1 MKKFLKTSFLILA
14 AAMLFAACKQ
24 PDDGPASNI
33 EVTEEE
39 FENGNWLT
47 DGIWHMDST
56 TTHKFSGMGQ
66 TQESKS
72 SSHVEMEVDGDDI
85 RIINATQTIDGQG
98 HDITSYMQNRISEKQ
113 DALDQGQDIDL
124 DDPSG
129 LNMNFSGLDSAI
141 NPDVKFFKSE
151 DGTEYRVTVD
161 MHINYA
167 DLMKDIFGSMM
178 SESQLA
184 QYKDINLDSNT
195 EVIYK
200 KQ

>member
-14 AAMLFAACKQ
+14 AAIFLAGCKHA
-24 PDDGPASNI
+24 DEGPASNI

-56 TTHKFSGMGQ
+56 TTQKFSGMGQ

-85 RIINATQTIDGQG
+85 TIIKATQTIDGQEQ
-98 HDITSYMQNRISEKQ
+98 DITSYMQNQISEKQ

-129 LNMNFSGLDSAI
+129 FSMDLSSID
-141 NPDVKFFKSE
+141 PDVKFFKSE
-151 DGTEYRVTVD
+151 DGTEYRITVD

-167 DLMKDIFGSMM
+167 DLMRAIFGSMI

>member
-14 AAMLFAACKQ
+14 AAMLFAGCKHA
-24 PDDGPASNI
+24 DEGPASNI
-33 EVTEEE
+33 EVSAEE

-56 TTHKFSGMGQ
+56 TTQKFSGMGQ

-85 RIINATQTIDGQG
+85 TIIKATQTIDGQEQ
-98 HDITSYMQNRISEKQ
+98 DITSYMQNQISEKQ

-129 LNMNFSGLDSAI
+129 FSMDLSSID
-141 NPDVKFFKSE
+141 PDVKFFKSE
-151 DGTEYRVTVD
+151 DGTEYRITVD

-167 DLMKDIFGSMM
+167 DLMKAIFGSLM

>member
-1 MKKFLKTSFLILA
+1 MKKFFKTSFLVLV

-24 PDDGPASNI
+24 PDEGPASNI
-33 EVTEEE
+33 KVTEEE
-39 FENGNWLT
+39 FENGDWLT

-56 TTHKFSGMGQ
+56 TTQKFSGMGQ

-72 SSHVEMEVDGDDI
+72 SSHVEMKVDGDDI
-85 RIINATQTIDGQG
+85 TIIKATQTIDGQE
-98 HDITSYMQNRISEKQ
+98 HDITSYMQNQISEKQ

-129 LNMNFSGLDSAI
+129 FSMDLSSID
-141 NPDVKFFKSE
+141 PDVKFFKSE

>member
-14 AAMLFAACKQ
+14 AAMLFAGCKHA
-24 PDDGPASNI
+24 DEGPASNI

-56 TTHKFSGMGQ
+56 TTQKFSGMGQ

-85 RIINATQTIDGQG
+85 TIIKATQTIDGQEQ
-98 HDITSYMQNRISEKQ
+98 DITSYMQNQISEKQ

-129 LNMNFSGLDSAI
+129 FSMDLSSID
-141 NPDVKFFKSE
+141 PDVKFFKSE
-151 DGTEYRVTVD
+151 DGTEYRITVD

-167 DLMKDIFGSMM
+167 DLMKAFYEAFGMPVSD
-178 SESQLA
+178 SDVA
-184 QYKDINLDSNT
+184 PYKDMNLDSNS